1 MQGAYIYF
9 RILKKLSEAPFIIYG
24 DFECVLMPST
34 DNIDFGPNTKNYR
47 DYIVYNYGY
56 KLVCADE

>member
-34 DNIDFGPNTKNYR
+34 DNIDFGP
-47 DYIVYNYGY
+47 
-56 KLVCADE
+56 KLKIIEIISFIIMATN